1 MYRPVLEDGESLD
14 KKKPRWAGLFL
25 RKEYYF
31 FFLAALRF
39 GADFFLAAFF
49 FGAAFLFV
57 AFFAMVSCF

>member
-1 MYRPVLEDGESLD
+1 MD